1 MMKRYMW
8 VLLLAMA
15 SMKCVA
21 GVSEGAK
28 ALIAKDYQT
37 ALKEFLPLA
46 NNGDASAQYF
56 LGNMY
61 RDGDGVPQDDS
72 QAVDLYRKAA
82 AQGDVRAQIAL
93 GLMYK
98 LGRGVTKDNSQAADW
113 YRKAAAQSDAFAQYT
128 LGEMYYYG
136 WGVTQDYSQAADW
149 YRKAAAQGDVGAL
162 TELGVMY
169 FLGKKGV
176 AKDVVLAH
184 CYFNL
189 AANRGGKKAAEV
201 RDRSAHKLTPAQ
213 LNEAKELASKWVI
226 GQPLPTI
233 TKTYQSSSTQ
243 EK

>member
-113 YRKAAAQSDAFAQYT
+113 YRKAAAQ
-128 LGEMYYYG
+128 
-136 WGVTQDYSQAADW
+136 
-149 YRKAAAQGDVGAL
+149 GDVGAL